1 MEIIRS
7 YSSIPTGT
15 WTTLSIPSKIVF
27 TKSGANYLGR
37 DVLVYAP
44 IERVQFK
51 MSARVSFDH
60 FRFMSNKLPIIVT
73 LENQWKFYRHVDIN
87 GGSFS
92 GGSIFMSLFVG
103 LNSYLLC
110 WFIGLFFLKSVTLGE
125 NIPRKLL
132 LVWIIFCVFLRLMRE
147 QSEFLNCTNNTFF
160 VAMERNQNLNIPYF
174 GNEQTITISTIYF
187 SLV

>member
-1 MEIIRS
+1 
-7 YSSIPTGT
+7 
-15 WTTLSIPSKIVF
+15 
-27 TKSGANYLGR
+27 
-37 DVLVYAP
+37 
-44 IERVQFK
+44 

-92 GGSIFMSLFVG
+92 GASIFMSLFVG

-125 NIPRKLL
+125 NIPRKSKKITIG
-132 LVWIIFCVFLRLMRE
+132 VSYCAFLI
-147 QSEFLNCTNNTFF
+147 STEFLLEYADEISRPKFLYHEMTHHSNIVLVIPLDGLFSCNKD
-160 VAMERNQNLNIPYF
+160 LNYW
-174 GNEQTITISTIYF
+174 
-187 SLV
+187 

>member
-160 VAMERNQNLNIPYF
+160 F
-174 GNEQTITISTIYF
+174 CIYH
-187 SLV
+187 SI